1 MSNIIRT
8 FIAVEI
14 PEKIISSIARVQEG
28 IKNYGFKIRWVRPE
42 SIHLTLKFLG
52 NIEAADTEN
61 VGRAVF
67 RASKEYTPLSLQV
80 KGIGVFPGIKRPRV
94 VWVGITGQLE
104 TLVGL
109 QKTLDKNLEA
119 IGFPK
124 EKRPFKGHLTLGR
137 IKKKIDTNTFI
148 EALDTFGNFETET
161 FTADRVVLFKSELK
175 ASGAVYTKL
184 MSARLDGHVT

>member
-104 TLVGL
+104 TLFGL

>member
-14 PEKIISSIARVQEG
+14 PEKVISSIARVQEG

-61 VGRAVF
+61 IGRAVYEAAKTF
-67 RASKEYTPLSLQV
+67 TPLSLKA
-80 KGIGVFPGIKRPRV
+80 KGVGVFPGIKRPRV

-104 TLVGL
+104 TLVRL

-161 FTADRVVLFKSELK
+161 FTADRVVLYKSELK

-184 MSARLDGHVT
+184 VSARLAGHVT

>member
-14 PEKIISSIARVQEG
+14 PEKVISSIARVQEG

-61 VGRAVF
+61 IGRAVF
-67 RASKEYTPLSLQV
+67 EASKEYTPLSLQA

-104 TLVGL
+104 TLVRL

-161 FTADRVVLFKSELK
+161 FTADRVVLYKSELK

-184 MSARLDGHVT
+184 MSARLDGH

>member
-28 IKNYGFKIRWVRPE
+28 IENYGFKIRWVRPK

-61 VGRAVF
+61 VGRAVLE
-67 RASKEYTPLSLQV
+67 ASKEYTPLSLQA

-94 VWVGITGQLE
+94 VWVGIAGQLE

>member
-14 PEKIISSIARVQEG
+14 PEKVISSIARVQEG

-61 VGRAVF
+61 IGRAAF
-67 RASKEYTPLSLQV
+67 EASKEYTPLSLQA

-104 TLVGL
+104 TLVRL

-161 FTADRVVLFKSELK
+161 FTADRVVLYKSELK

-184 MSARLDGHVT
+184 VSARLAGHVT

>member
-104 TLVGL
+104 TLFGL

-119 IGFPK
+119 IGFSK

>member
-14 PEKIISSIARVQEG
+14 PDKIISSIAKVQED
-28 IKNYGFKIRWVRPE
+28 IKTYGFKIRWVRPE

-52 NIEAADTEN
+52 NIEAADAEN
-61 VGRAVF
+61 VGRAVCKAA
-67 RASKEYTPLSLQV
+67 RAVAPLSLQA
-80 KGIGVFPGIKRPRV
+80 KGIGVFPGIRRPRV

-104 TLVGL
+104 TLGRL
-109 QKTLDKNLEA
+109 QKTLDENLAA

-137 IKKKIDTNTFI
+137 IQKKIDSKTFI
-148 EALDTFGNFETET
+148 EALDALGIFETET
-161 FTADRVVLFKSELK
+161 FTADRVVLYKSELK

-184 MSARLDGHVT
+184 VSAPLA

>member
-104 TLVGL
+104 TLFGL

-124 EKRPFKGHLTLGR
+124 EKRPVQGHLTLGR

-161 FTADRVVLFKSELK
+161 FTADRVVLYKSELK

>member
-1 MSNIIRT
+1 MSNIIRS

-14 PEKIISSIARVQEG
+14 PEKIISSIDRVQEG

-42 SIHLTLKFLG
+42 RIHLTLKFLG
-52 NIEAADTEN
+52 NIKAADTEN

-67 RASKEYTPLSLQV
+67 EAAKAYTPLSLKV
-80 KGIGVFPGIKRPRV
+80 KGIGVFPGIRRPRV

-104 TLVGL
+104 TLGRL
-109 QKTLDKNLEA
+109 QKTLDENLEA

-137 IKKKIDTNTFI
+137 IQKKIDTKTFI

-161 FTADRVVLFKSELK
+161 FTADRVVLYKSELK

-184 MSARLDGHVT
+184 MSARLA

>member
-14 PEKIISSIARVQEG
+14 PEKIISSIARVQKS
-28 IKNYGFKIRWVRPE
+28 IKDYGFKIRWVRPE
-42 SIHLTLKFLG
+42 SMHLTLKFLG
-52 NIEAADTEN
+52 NIEAADTEK

-67 RASKEYTPLSLQV
+67 AAAKTYPTLSLQV
-80 KGIGVFPGIKRPRV
+80 KGIGIFPGLRRPRV

-104 TLVGL
+104 TLGRL
-109 QKTLDKNLEA
+109 QETLDKKLEA

-137 IKKKIDTNTFI
+137 IKKKIDPNTFI
-148 EALDTFGNFETET
+148 EALNTCKNFETET
-161 FTADRVVLFKSELK
+161 FTADRVVLYKSELK
-175 ASGAVYTKL
+175 ASGAVYTEL
-184 MSARLDGHVT
+184 MSARLA

>member
-104 TLVGL
+104 TLFGL

-119 IGFPK
+119 IGFSK

-161 FTADRVVLFKSELK
+161 FTADRVVLYKSELK

-184 MSARLDGHVT
+184 MSARLA

>member
-14 PEKIISSIARVQEG
+14 PEKVISSIARVQEG

-61 VGRAVF
+61 IGRAVF
-67 RASKEYTPLSLQV
+67 EASKEYTPLSLQA

-104 TLVGL
+104 TLVRL

-161 FTADRVVLFKSELK
+161 FTADRVVLYKSELK

-184 MSARLDGHVT
+184 MNARLAGHVT

>member
-14 PEKIISSIARVQEG
+14 PEKVISSIARVQEG

-61 VGRAVF
+61 IGRAVF
-67 RASKEYTPLSLQV
+67 EASKEYTPLSLQA

-104 TLVGL
+104 TLVRL

-161 FTADRVVLFKSELK
+161 FTADRVVLYKSELK

-184 MSARLDGHVT
+184 VSARLAGHVT

>member
-52 NIEAADTEN
+52 NIEVADTEN

-80 KGIGVFPGIKRPRV
+80 KGIGVFPGIK
-94 VWVGITGQLE
+94 G
-104 TLVGL
+104 
-109 QKTLDKNLEA
+109 
-119 IGFPK
+119 
-124 EKRPFKGHLTLGR
+124 EKAF
-137 IKKKIDTNTFI
+137 
-148 EALDTFGNFETET
+148 
-161 FTADRVVLFKSELK
+161 
-175 ASGAVYTKL
+175 
-184 MSARLDGHVT
+184 

>member
-1 MSNIIRT
+1 
-8 FIAVEI
+8 
-14 PEKIISSIARVQEG
+14 
-28 IKNYGFKIRWVRPE
+28 
-42 SIHLTLKFLG
+42 
-52 NIEAADTEN
+52 
-61 VGRAVF
+61 
-67 RASKEYTPLSLQV
+67 
-80 KGIGVFPGIKRPRV
+80 
-94 VWVGITGQLE
+94 VGITGQLE

-161 FTADRVVLFKSELK
+161 FTADRVVLYKSELK

-184 MSARLDGHVT
+184 MSARLA

>member
-14 PEKIISSIARVQEG
+14 PEKIISSIDRVQES
-28 IKNYGFKIRWVRPE
+28 IKNYGFKIKWVRPE
-42 SIHLTLKFLG
+42 RIHLTLKFLG

-61 VGRAVF
+61 VGRALCE
-67 RASKEYTPLSLQV
+67 AAGTIPPMSLQA
-80 KGIGVFPGIKRPRV
+80 KGIGVFPGIRRPRV

-104 TLVGL
+104 TLGRL
-109 QKTLDKNLEA
+109 QKTLDENLAA

-137 IKKKIDTNTFI
+137 IQKKIDTKRFI
-148 EALDTFGNFETET
+148 EALDTFKKFETET
-161 FTADRVVLFKSELK
+161 FTADRVVLYQSELK
-175 ASGAVYTKL
+175 ASGAVYTEL
-184 MSARLDGHVT
+184 VSARLA

>member
-14 PEKIISSIARVQEG
+14 PDKIISSIAKVQED
-28 IKNYGFKIRWVRPE
+28 IKTYGFKIRWVQPE

-52 NIEAADTEN
+52 NIEAADAEN
-61 VGRAVF
+61 VGRAVCKAA
-67 RASKEYTPLSLQV
+67 RAVAPLSLQA
-80 KGIGVFPGIKRPRV
+80 KGIGVFPGIRRPRV

-104 TLVGL
+104 TLGRL
-109 QKTLDKNLEA
+109 QKTLDENLAA

-137 IKKKIDTNTFI
+137 IQKKIDSKTFI
-148 EALDTFGNFETET
+148 EALDTLGIFETET
-161 FTADRVVLFKSELK
+161 FTADRVVLYKSELK

-184 MSARLDGHVT
+184 VSAPLA